1 MESLSERKLRFHLL
15 GMVHLPVSEKYME
28 CAFTQ
33 KVVKLSK
40 MLLSLGHTVFLYGSE
55 ASDAPCTKFIQT
67 HTLKD
72 IRNAWG
78 EGDNRFEIGYNYKT
92 KGFKHDINTT
102 KTPTTLKYYQSCI
115 REIKK
120 RKKDDDFLLIMQGF
134 YQKPIGDKVGLLL
147 TLEPGIGYR
156 GSYTWARA
164 FESSYI
170 QNFTYGSE
178 HPRQA
183 INGNYYHRVIP
194 NYFDPKDFEYRQKKD
209 DYFLFIGRLIERK
222 GLMTAHLVTKEIGAK
237 LKVAGQGMKSWD
249 GHKLVSDEL
258 TIEGDN
264 IEFIGSV
271 DVKERKPL
279 FSHAKATF
287 VATTYLEPFGGVSIE
302 SLFSGTPVITTN
314 FGVFPET
321 IPSGLVGYRCNT
333 LNDFIWA
340 ARNIDKIKP
349 KDCRDYAMQ
358 NFSLDVV
365 KWQFERW
372 FQDNYVR
379 YESAVDASKKGWS
392 RISPQ
397 DGMNLDH
404 LRRFYP
410 KTGAV
415 PLIRT

>member
-15 GMVHLPVSEKYME
+15 GMVHLPCNEQYMA
-28 CAFTQ
+28 CAFSM
-33 KVVKLSK
+33 KVLKLAK
-40 MLLSLGHTVFLYGSE
+40 MLKSLGHTVFYYGTEGSQVE
-55 ASDAPCTKFIQT
+55 CDKFIQT

-72 IRNAWG
+72 IRDAWG
-78 EGDNRFEIGYNYKT
+78 EGDNRFEIGYDYKT
-92 KGFKHDINTT
+92 KGFKHDINTKRT
-102 KTPTTLKYYQSCI
+102 KTTLKYYQNCI
-115 REIKK
+115 REINR

-147 TLEPGIGYR
+147 TVEPGVGYR
-156 GSYTWARA
+156 GSYTWARS

-178 HPRQA
+178 HPRES
-183 INGNYYHRVIP
+183 ISGNYYHRVIP

-209 DYFLFIGRLIERK
+209 DYFLFMGRLIERK
-222 GLMTAHLVTKEIGAK
+222 GLMTAHLVSKEIGAK

-249 GHKLVSDEL
+249 GHKLVTEEV

-264 IEFIGSV
+264 IDFVGSV
-271 DVKERKPL
+271 DVEERKPL
-279 FSHAKATF
+279 LSHAKATF
-287 VATTYLEPFGGVSIE
+287 VPTTYLEPFGGVSIE

-314 FGVFPET
+314 FGAFPDT

-340 ARNIDKIKP
+340 AKNIDKIKP
-349 KDCRDYAMQ
+349 RDCRDYAMQ

-372 FQDNYVR
+372 FQDNYDR
-379 YESAVDASKKGWS
+379 YESAVDPQKKGWH
-392 RISPQ
+392 RIYSQNDRDLEHMRKYYPESASVSP
-397 DGMNLDH
+397 
-404 LRRFYP
+404 
-410 KTGAV
+410 
-415 PLIRT
+415 IRG